1 MCAQRVWRIAAS
13 QDALQGADRKRCA
26 SAEATAPRV
35 FGKSLQ
41 SAAIRLQ
48 CRTNDIGQKLIIFE
62 FENDA
67 ALLRA
72 AAQRKC
78 RVIEKRICGQTGAE
92 IAVKG
97 DADVSGRVDERHAAV
112 THDGTRT
119 QQLCPRFERQFRQQR
134 PLALREHPITLSGKK
149 QLALGERERRRVFE
163 TKTRVF
169 LLFLQILSIL

>member
-26 SAEATAPRV
+26 SAEAAAPRV

-48 CRTNDIGQKLIIFE
+48 CRADDIGQKLIIFK

-78 RVIEKRICGQTGAE
+78 RVIEKRVCGQTGAE

-112 THDGTRT
+112 THDLFAQYVRGREEPAAAARFARASNHAVRQEAACTR
-119 QQLCPRFERQFRQQR
+119 R
-134 PLALREHPITLSGKK
+134 A
-149 QLALGERERRRVFE
+149 
-163 TKTRVF
+163 
-169 LLFLQILSIL
+169 